1 MTNKRGK
8 EGLFIMESVRK
19 NPFETIASLAQTQV
33 MSLGSEL
40 EYQAET
46 LPDHPAIIFE
56 DRVVTFGELN
66 RLANRYANY
75 FGSLGLKKG
84 DVVAL
89 LMENRP
95 EFLIAA
101 SGLSKLGVI
110 VSLINNGVRKEVLAH
125 ALNICDAKMLIVG
138 HELLEPFLEIR
149 DKVRLLEPGYVFAE
163 NEGQNISMPEGIKD
177 LAPLLAAASDQNPAA
192 TSTVTSDDVI
202 VYIYTSGTTGFPKAC
217 AVTQKRWLILGNLFK
232 LFGQMTPETVQYM
245 VLPLYHNS
253 GFDIGYS
260 ATIISGATMVLRRK
274 FSARNFWKDVRK
286 YNVSFF
292 IYVGELCRYI
302 YNQPPQPDDADNPL
316 KMVVGNG
323 MRGDLMEPFRK
334 RFGIE
339 LLKEIYG
346 ATEGVG
352 SFMNLEEIPGMCGN
366 LNMLGRRQGEIIKC
380 DLETGEII
388 RDENGYAIKCE
399 VGETGLLICEINEL
413 NVFAGYVNNPQ
424 ATEEKILRNM
434 FKEGDCYFNSGD
446 LVCLAENDYFSFVDR
461 LGDTFRWKSEN
472 VSTTQVSNVVNR
484 FGQME
489 DVNVYGVK
497 IPGSEG
503 RCGMA
508 AVKLLDGEVID
519 WAKLG
524 AFVCDNLP
532 SYARPYFIRVRSTID
547 ATNSFKQVKTQ
558 LQKEGFDPN
567 VIKDPLYFLH
577 PEKNVY
583 VELTPEL
590 YEQIIDHTIK
600 F

>member
-1 MTNKRGK
+1 
-8 EGLFIMESVRK
+8 MEAVR
-19 NPFETIASLAQTQV
+19 NPFETIASLAQTQI

-40 EYQAET
+40 EYQAKT
-46 LPDHPAIIFE
+46 LQDHPALIFE
-56 DRVVTFGELN
+56 DRIITFGELN
-66 RLANRYANY
+66 NLANRYANY
-75 FGSLGLKKG
+75 FGSLGLQKG

-149 DKVRLLEPGYVFAE
+149 DQVHLQEPGHVFAE
-163 NEGQNISMPEGIKD
+163 NEEQNIVLPEGIKD
-177 LAPLLAAASDQNPAA
+177 LTPLLAAASDQNPA
-192 TSTVTSDDVI
+192 TTGTVTSDDVI

-232 LFGQMTPETVQYM
+232 IFGQMTPETVQYM

-260 ATIISGATMVLRRK
+260 STVISGATMVLRRK
-274 FSARNFWKDVRK
+274 FSARNFWKEVRK

-339 LLKEIYG
+339 VLKEIYG

-352 SFMNLEEIPGMCGN
+352 SFLNLEEIPGMCGN

-380 DLETGEII
+380 DPNTGEIM
-388 RDENGYAIKCE
+388 RDENGFAIKCE
-399 VGETGLLICEINEL
+399 VGETGLLICEVNEL

-424 ATEEKILRNM
+424 ATEEKIMRNVL
-434 FKEGDCYFNSGD
+434 KEGDCYFNSGD

-489 DVNVYGVK
+489 DVNVYGVQV
-497 IPGSEG
+497 PGMEG

-508 AVKLLDGEVID
+508 AIKLLDGEVID

-524 AFVCDNLP
+524 EFVCDQLP
-532 SYARPYFIRVRSTID
+532 PYARPYFIRLRSTID

-558 LQKEGFDPN
+558 LQKEGFDPH
-567 VIKDPLYFLH
+567 VIKDPLYFLD
-577 PEKNVY
+577 PETNVY

-590 YEQIIDHTIK
+590 YDQIINHTIK

>member
-1 MTNKRGK
+1 
-8 EGLFIMESVRK
+8 
-19 NPFETIASLAQTQV
+19 PFETIASLAQTQV

-497 IPGSEG
+497 IPGAEG

>member
-1 MTNKRGK
+1 
-8 EGLFIMESVRK
+8 
-19 NPFETIASLAQTQV
+19 
-33 MSLGSEL
+33 
-40 EYQAET
+40 
-46 LPDHPAIIFE
+46 
-56 DRVVTFGELN
+56 
-66 RLANRYANY
+66 
-75 FGSLGLKKG
+75 
-84 DVVAL
+84 
-89 LMENRP
+89 
-95 EFLIAA
+95 
-101 SGLSKLGVI
+101 
-110 VSLINNGVRKEVLAH
+110 
-125 ALNICDAKMLIVG
+125 
-138 HELLEPFLEIR
+138 
-149 DKVRLLEPGYVFAE
+149 
-163 NEGQNISMPEGIKD
+163 
-177 LAPLLAAASDQNPAA
+177 
-192 TSTVTSDDVI
+192 
-202 VYIYTSGTTGFPKAC
+202 
-217 AVTQKRWLILGNLFK
+217 
-232 LFGQMTPETVQYM
+232 MTPETVHYM

-339 LLKEIYG
+339 QLKEIYG

-366 LNMLGRRQGEIIKC
+366 LNMLGRRQGEIVKC
-380 DLETGEII
+380 DLETGELI

-424 ATEEKILRNM
+424 ATEEKILRNV
-434 FKEGDCYFNSGD
+434 FKEGDRYFNSGD

-497 IPGSEG
+497 IPGMEG

-508 AVKLLDGEVID
+508 AIKLLEGEVID

-524 AFVCDNLP
+524 AFVCENLP
-532 SYARPYFIRVRSTID
+532 SYARPYFIRVRDTID

-558 LQKEGFDPN
+558 LQREGFDPN

-590 YEQIIDHTIK
+590 YEKIVSHEIK

>member
-1 MTNKRGK
+1 
-8 EGLFIMESVRK
+8 MESVRK

-497 IPGSEG
+497 IPGAEG

>member
-1 MTNKRGK
+1 
-8 EGLFIMESVRK
+8 MESVRK

>member
-1 MTNKRGK
+1 TG
-8 EGLFIMESVRK
+8 
-19 NPFETIASLAQTQV
+19 
-33 MSLGSEL
+33 
-40 EYQAET
+40 
-46 LPDHPAIIFE
+46 
-56 DRVVTFGELN
+56 
-66 RLANRYANY
+66 
-75 FGSLGLKKG
+75 
-84 DVVAL
+84 
-89 LMENRP
+89 
-95 EFLIAA
+95 
-101 SGLSKLGVI
+101 
-110 VSLINNGVRKEVLAH
+110 
-125 ALNICDAKMLIVG
+125 
-138 HELLEPFLEIR
+138 
-149 DKVRLLEPGYVFAE
+149 
-163 NEGQNISMPEGIKD
+163 
-177 LAPLLAAASDQNPAA
+177 
-192 TSTVTSDDVI
+192 TVTSDDVI

-232 LFGQMTPETVQYM
+232 IFGEMTPETVQYM

-286 YNVSFF
+286 HNVSFF

-316 KMVVGNG
+316 RFVVGNG

-339 LLKEIYG
+339 VLKEIYG

-352 SFMNLEEIPGMCGN
+352 SFVNLEEIPGMCGN
-366 LNMLGRRQGEIIKC
+366 LNMLGRRQGEIVKC
-380 DLETGEII
+380 DLETGELI

-399 VGETGLLICEINEL
+399 VGETGLLLCEINEL

-424 ATEEKILRNM
+424 ATEEKTLRNV
-434 FKEGDCYFNSGD
+434 FKEGDCYFDSGD
-446 LVCLAENDYFSFVDR
+446 LVCLAENDYFSFLDR

-484 FGQME
+484 YGQME
-489 DVNVYGVK
+489 DVNVYGVQ
-497 IPGSEG
+497 IPGMEG

-508 AVKLLDGEVID
+508 AIKLLGGEVID

-524 AFVCDNLP
+524 AYVCEQLP
-532 SYARPYFIRVRSTID
+532 SYARPYFIRLRDTID

-558 LQKEGFDPN
+558 LQKEGFDPS

-583 VELTPEL
+583 VELTSEL
-590 YEQIIDHTIK
+590 YEQIINHTIK

>member
-1 MTNKRGK
+1 
-8 EGLFIMESVRK
+8 MESVRK
-19 NPFETIASLAQTQV
+19 NPFETITSLAQTQI

-40 EYQAET
+40 EYQAEA
-46 LPDHPAIIFE
+46 LRDHPAIIFE
-56 DRVVTFGELN
+56 DRIVTFGELN
-66 RLANRYANY
+66 SQANRYANY

-149 DKVRLLEPGYVFAE
+149 DKVRLLDPGYVFVE
-163 NEGQNISMPEGIKD
+163 CEGQNIDVPEGIKD
-177 LAPLLAAASDQNPAA
+177 LAPLLAAASDQNPAT
-192 TSTVTSDDVI
+192 TSTVTSDDII

-232 LFGQMTPETVQYM
+232 LFGQMTPETVHYM

-334 RFGIE
+334 RFDIE
-339 LLKEIYG
+339 QLKEIYG

-366 LNMLGRRQGEIIKC
+366 LNMLGRRQGEIVKC
-380 DLETGEII
+380 DLETGELI

-424 ATEEKILRNM
+424 ATEEKILRNV
-434 FKEGDCYFNSGD
+434 FKEGDRYFNSGD

-497 IPGSEG
+497 IPGMEG

-508 AVKLLDGEVID
+508 AIKLLEGEVID

-524 AFVCDNLP
+524 AFVCENLP
-532 SYARPYFIRVRSTID
+532 SYARPYFIRVRDTID

-558 LQKEGFDPN
+558 LQREGFDPN

-590 YEQIIDHTIK
+590 YEKIVSHEIK

>member
-1 MTNKRGK
+1 
-8 EGLFIMESVRK
+8 MEAAARK
-19 NPFETIASLAQTQV
+19 TPFETIASLAETQV

-40 EYQAET
+40 EYQAEV
-46 LPDHPAIIFE
+46 LKDHAVLIFE
-56 DRVVTFGELN
+56 ERTITFGELN
-66 RLANRYANY
+66 AQANRYANY
-75 FGSLGLKKG
+75 FASLGLKKG
-84 DVVAL
+84 DVVAI

-101 SGLSKLGVI
+101 TGLSKLGVI
-110 VSLINNGVRKEVLAH
+110 VSLINNGVRKDVLAH

-138 HELLEPFLEIR
+138 HELLGPFIE
-149 DKVRLLEPGYVFAE
+149 VREQVHLQEPGLVLAE
-163 NEGQNISMPEGIKD
+163 NEGRDILLPQGITD
-177 LAPLLAAASDQNPAA
+177 LKPLLAAASDQNPPA
-192 TSTVTSDDVI
+192 TGTVSSDDVI

-217 AVTQKRWLILGNLFK
+217 AVTQKRWLILGNLFTI
-232 LFGQMTPETVQYM
+232 FGQMTPEMVQYM

-260 ATIISGATMVLRRK
+260 STIVSGSTMVLRRK
-274 FSARNFWKDVRK
+274 FSARNFWDDVRK

-302 YNQPPQPDDADNPL
+302 YNQPERPDDADNPL
-316 KMVVGNG
+316 KSIVGNG

-339 LLKEIYG
+339 VLKEIYG

-352 SFMNLEEIPGMCGN
+352 SFLNLAEIPGMCGS
-366 LNMLGRRQGEIIKC
+366 LDMLGRRQGEIIKC
-380 DLETGEII
+380 DLNTGEVIK
-388 RDENGYAIKCE
+388 DENGFAVKCS
-399 VGETGLLICEINEL
+399 VGETGLLICAINEL

-424 ATEEKILRNM
+424 ATEEKIMRDVLQ
-434 FKEGDCYFNSGD
+434 EGDCYFDSGD

-472 VSTTQVSNVVNR
+472 VSTTQVSNLVNQ

-489 DVNVYGVK
+489 DVNVYGVQV
-497 IPGSEG
+497 PGMEG

-508 AVKLLDGEVID
+508 AIKLLDGEVID

-524 AFVCDNLP
+524 AFVCEKLP
-532 SYARPYFIRVRSTID
+532 PYARPYFIRIRDTID
-547 ATNSFKQVKTQ
+547 ATNSFKQMKQQ
-558 LQKEGFDPN
+558 LQKEGFDPSL
-567 VIKDPLYFLH
+567 ISDPLYFLD
-577 PEKNVY
+577 PDSWVY
-583 VELTPEL
+583 VPLTPEF
-590 YEQIIDHTIK
+590 YAKIVDHTVK

>member
-1 MTNKRGK
+1 
-8 EGLFIMESVRK
+8 MESVRK
-19 NPFETIASLAQTQV
+19 SPLETIASLAQTQI

-40 EYQAET
+40 EYQAEA
-46 LPDHPAIIFE
+46 LQNHPAIVFE
-56 DRVVTFGELN
+56 DRIITFGELN
-66 RLANRYANY
+66 SLANRYANY

-149 DKVRLLEPGYVFAE
+149 DQVRLLEPGYVFAE
-163 NEGQNISMPEGIKD
+163 NEGQSIDMPEDIKD
-177 LAPLLAAASDQNPAA
+177 LAPLLAAASDQNPS
-192 TSTVTSDDVI
+192 TTGTVTSDDVI

-232 LFGQMTPETVQYM
+232 IFGEMTPETVQYM

-286 YNVSFF
+286 HNVSFF

-316 KMVVGNG
+316 RFVVGNG

-339 LLKEIYG
+339 VLKEIYG

-352 SFMNLEEIPGMCGN
+352 SFLNLEEIPGMCGN

-380 DLETGEII
+380 DPNTGEII

-424 ATEEKILRNM
+424 ATEEKIMRNVL
-434 FKEGDCYFNSGD
+434 KEGDCYFNSGD

-484 FGQME
+484 YGQME
-489 DVNVYGVK
+489 DVNVYGVQV
-497 IPGSEG
+497 PGMEG

-508 AVKLLDGEVID
+508 AIKLLDGEVID

-524 AFVCDNLP
+524 AYVCEQLP
-532 SYARPYFIRVRSTID
+532 PYARPYFIRLRDTID

-558 LQKEGFDPN
+558 LQKEGFDPS

-583 VELTPEL
+583 VELTSEL
-590 YEQIIDHTIK
+590 YEQIINHTIK